1 MMTMM
6 MMMSTMLMKMMK
18 MMMILWPGS
27 DGWPQLA
34 RITVLLP
41 THAAHSFDAFND
53 DDDGDDD
60 DDYTTVLL
68 IKAEHNIDFD
78 VGRDDAC
85 RPELGKVAMVVMMVM
100 KDVAMMIMTVV
111 VVGLMMHVARNCCH
125 DGDGGWTDGCAD
137 HSNEDDLQCLYGE
150 RRTHK

>member
-1 MMTMM
+1 MATWNGEL
-6 MMMSTMLMKMMK
+6 TAWGAKNLF
-18 MMMILWPGS
+18 
-27 DGWPQLA
+27 
-34 RITVLLP
+34 
-41 THAAHSFDAFND
+41 FDDDDDDEDD

-60 DDYTTVLL
+60 DDDYVTVLL

-137 HSNEDDLQCLYGE
+137 HSNEDDLQCLYNE
-150 RRTHK
+150 RRTPKLISQGDGD